1 MTTKTIAAIVIALV
15 VAGGVLGGYRYLL
28 SKPQP
33 QLAATTP
40 QGGTTSS
47 ALFYSVAANLG
58 APGANATSSTVF
70 NNSYGINGSDLY
82 ITSVTAGCENV
93 GTSQTAY
100 TGAPLSALTL
110 SVATSSTAAPA
121 TNGNTNLVGGGTI
134 TIGTS
139 TTQYTIASTT
149 ATIGSPKVYNLW
161 ASGSA
166 LDFTTN
172 ATNTAQCTFGVNA
185 FSS

>member
-1 MTTKTIAAIVIALV
+1 MTTKIIAAIVIALV
-15 VAGGVLGGYRYLL
+15 VAGGVLGGYLYLL

-33 QLAATTP
+33 QLASATP

-70 NNSYGINGSDLY
+70 NLSGSDLY

-121 TNGNTNLVGGGTI
+121 TNSNTNLVGGGTI

-161 ASGSA
+161 AAGSA